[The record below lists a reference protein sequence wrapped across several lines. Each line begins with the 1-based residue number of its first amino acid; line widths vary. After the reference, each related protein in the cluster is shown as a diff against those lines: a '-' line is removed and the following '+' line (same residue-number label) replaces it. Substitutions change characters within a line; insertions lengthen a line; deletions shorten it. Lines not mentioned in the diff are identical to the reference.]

1 MRPKGERYDCDKEK
15 HEMNAEEKE
24 AMAALDASDDEF
36 DKYEEL
42 EDDFLMIANEG

>member
-1 MRPKGERYDCDKEK
+1 MKLFSDQVFCLTNIEK
-15 HEMNAEEKE
+15 A